1 VSANHSAPNFDDLY
15 CEELVELL
23 DCPVTEARER
33 ARPECLDRKISRDGK
48 TRVKLS
54 TVMIGLF
61 IERLKT
67 IDLAI
72 DRAVEDLIRHV
83 HGLLNEDTR

>member
-1 VSANHSAPNFDDLY
+1 MTYITKSWWN
-15 CEELVELL
+15 LL
-23 DCPVTEARER
+23 DCPVTEVRER
-33 ARPECLDRKISRDGK
+33 VRLECLDRKISRDGK

-61 IERLKT
+61 TERLKT

-72 DRAVEDLIRHV
+72 DRAVEDLKLDMSMV
-83 HGLLNEDTR
+83 CW